1 MTKIFSKKY
10 NDFYDD
16 YAHHPTEIHSI
27 LEGVKNVSKD
37 RKIIS
42 IFEPHRYS
50 RVLSLNKEFAKSFV
64 NSSLVLLCP
73 LYPAGEKKNYRFNQ
87 IKFGNLISKLSKTQ
101 VVIIKK
107 NEEIKK
113 FLRKN
118 LIKDEIIIGMGAGM
132 ISKWMREL
140 KFSL

>member
-1 MTKIFSKKY
+1 MSPKT
-10 NDFYDD
+10 
-16 YAHHPTEIHSI
+16 
-27 LEGVKNVSKD
+27 

-73 LYPAGEKKNYRFNQ
+73 LYPAGEKKSYRFDQ

-101 VVIIKK
+101 VVIIKR